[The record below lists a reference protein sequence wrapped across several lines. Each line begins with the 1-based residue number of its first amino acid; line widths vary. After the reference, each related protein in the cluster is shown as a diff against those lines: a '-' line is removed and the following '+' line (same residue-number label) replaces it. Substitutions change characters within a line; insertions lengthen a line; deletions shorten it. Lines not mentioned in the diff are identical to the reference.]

1 MVSGGCVVFVFVT
14 KPATWFRRRPLQMIG
29 QRSNNVRNLRKLS
42 RRPIL
47 YENLV
52 SIPLEALARLRF
64 YALLIFLQCVHY
76 MSELFQEEEKVREAT
91 EEGERVSA
99 RFGADLR
106 SRWNVERWDLDG
118 FANSMDKGKTWREYL
133 AKRHSLLA
141 VILVVLPIFLQ
152 LSGRFASK
160 TGLLKLVLDGRPNL
174 FTGQGRS
181 AFVQQRRVL
190 LHYSQ

>member
-1 MVSGGCVVFVFVT
+1 MVSSGCVVFVFVT

-106 SRWNVERWDLDG
+106 SRWNVERWDLD
-118 FANSMDKGKTWREYL
+118 SEHVLTRIRWIKGKPEENT
-133 AKRHSLLA
+133 
-141 VILVVLPIFLQ
+141 LPNAIAFLQ
-152 LSGRFASK
+152 WYL
-160 TGLLKLVLDGRPNL
+160 
-174 FTGQGRS
+174 
-181 AFVQQRRVL
+181 
-190 LHYSQ
+190 